1 MYKYKIFDIIICEV
15 DIMCG
20 FVGFIDKKKN
30 KKKII
35 KDMAD
40 IIVHRGPD
48 SDGYYTDDDCALGF
62 RRLSIIDLSGGTQPI
77 YNEDKTMAII
87 FNGEIYNYQEIRKD
101 LLKKGHKF
109 KTESDTE
116 VILHGYEEYHE
127 KILDKLR
134 GMFAFV
140 IYNVNDKTLFGARDF
155 YGIKPL
161 YYYKDDNEFMF
172 GSEIKSFL
180 GHPGFKKELNRD
192 MLKQYLTFQYSV
204 GEDTFFKNVY
214 KLRPGHY
221 FKYHDGELEIVKYY
235 ELKINNDDSKSL
247 DEWKDIIRKELN
259 ESIKYHKVSDV
270 EVGSFLSSGVDSSIV
285 ATLSD
290 VDKTFTVGYDNKKY
304 SEIDYAKELSDKIGV
319 KNISKKISKE
329 EYFKKFPMIQYYMDE
344 PLADASAVALY
355 FVANTASK
363 HVKVALS
370 GEGADEIFGGYNIYH
385 EPYSVSWYNKI
396 PYPVR
401 RFIGILAYP
410 MRNHSGFN
418 FLVRRSKK
426 LEDRYV
432 GNAFIF
438 EPRDADKVLS
448 YKDTRNFRELT
459 KPYYD
464 KVKDYDQVAKMQYID
479 FNFWLIGDILL
490 KADKMSMANSLEV
503 RVPFLD
509 RPLVSEVIN
518 MPAKYKIVGNQTKYA
533 FREVCKEALPEKW
546 ADKKKLGFPVP
557 IREWIKE
564 ENIYNDIYKKFSEAS
579 EFFKPK
585 EIIKL
590 LEEHKNGK
598 RDNSRKVWTIY
609 SFLIWYQEYFVKR

>member
-1 MYKYKIFDIIICEV
+1 
-15 DIMCG
+15 MCG
-20 FVGFIDKKKN
+20 FVGFVSKDQN

-48 SDGYYTDDDCALGF
+48 SDGYYVNDKVALGF
-62 RRLSIIDLSGGTQPI
+62 RRLSIIDLEGGTQPI
-77 YNEDKTMAII
+77 LNEKQDKVIV
-87 FNGEIYNYQEIRKD
+87 FNGEIYNYKEIKED
-101 LLKKGHKF
+101 LLQKGHKF
-109 KTESDTE
+109 STESDTE
-116 VILHGYEEYHE
+116 VILHGYEEYSE

-140 IYNVNDKTLFGARDF
+140 IYDIKNNSIFGARDF
-155 YGIKPL
+155 YGIKPM
-161 YYYKDDNEFMF
+161 YYYKDKNSFMF

-221 FKYHDGELEIVKYY
+221 FKYKDGNLKIKKYY
-235 ELKINNDDSKSL
+235 EIDLTSDNSKSL

-270 EVGSFLSSGVDSSIV
+270 EVGSFLSSGVDSSII
-285 ATLSD
+285 ATLSN

-304 SEIDYAKELSDKIGV
+304 SEIDYAKDLSEKIGV
-319 KNISKKISKE
+319 KNISKKITKS
-329 EYFKKFPMIQYYMDE
+329 EYFDKFSMIQYYMDE
-344 PLADASAVALY
+344 PLADPSAAALY

-385 EPYSVSWYNKI
+385 EPYSVSWYYKI
-396 PYPVR
+396 PYFIR
-401 RFIGILAYP
+401 RGIGILAYP
-410 MRNHSGFN
+410 FRNYTGFN

-438 EPRDADKVLS
+438 DPRDSMKILN
-448 YKDTRNFRELT
+448 YKTSKDDFRTLTR
-459 KPYYD
+459 PYYEKAKNLD
-464 KVKDYDQVAKMQYID
+464 EVGKMQYID

-509 RPLVSEVIN
+509 RELISNVIGIPSE
-518 MPAKYKIVGNQTKYA
+518 YKIVGNETKYA
-533 FREVCKEALPEKW
+533 FRQVCKETLEDKVAN
-546 ADKKKLGFPVP
+546 KKKLGFPVP

-564 ENIYNDIYKKFSEAS
+564 EDTYNEIYKLFSESS
-579 EFFKPK
+579 EFFKVDK
-585 EIIKL
+585 ILKL
-590 LEEHKNGK
+590 LEEHKKGK
-598 RDNSRKVWTIY
+598 RDNSRKIWTIY
-609 SFLIWYQEYFVKR
+609 TFLIWYQEYFVKR

>member
-1 MYKYKIFDIIICEV
+1 
-15 DIMCG
+15 MCG
-20 FVGFIDKKKN
+20 IVGFVSKTKD

-40 IIVHRGPD
+40 MILHRGPD
-48 SDGYYTDDDCALGF
+48 SEGYYVDDNCALGF
-62 RRLSIIDLSGGTQPI
+62 RRLSIIDLNGGEQPI
-77 YNEDKTMAII
+77 YNEDKTKVII
-87 FNGEIYNYQEIRKD
+87 FNGEIYNYKELREELI
-101 LLKKGHKF
+101 KKKHKF
-109 KTESDTE
+109 STNTDTE
-116 VILHGYEEYHE
+116 VILHGYEEYGN
-127 KILDKLR
+127 KILNKLR

-140 IYNVNDKTLFGARDF
+140 IYDIKNKELFGARDF
-155 YGIKPL
+155 YGIKPF
-161 YYYKDDNEFMF
+161 YYYTKDEEFMF

-180 GHPGFKKELNRD
+180 GNPKFSKELNQD

-204 GEDTFFKNVY
+204 GDKTFFKNVY
-214 KLRPGHY
+214 KLMPGHY
-221 FKYHDGELEIVKYY
+221 FTYKNNQMTIAKYY
-235 ELKINNDDSKSL
+235 ELEIKNDDSKTL
-247 DEWKDIIRKELN
+247 EEWKDIIRKELN
-259 ESIKYHKVSDV
+259 ESIKYHKISDV
-270 EVGSFLSSGVDSSIV
+270 EVGSFLSSGVDSSII

-304 SEIDYAKELSDKIGV
+304 SEIDYAKELSDMIDV
-319 KNISKKISKE
+319 KNISKKVSKE
-329 EYFKKFPMIQYYMDE
+329 EYFSKFPKIQYYMDE
-344 PLADASAVALY
+344 PLADPAAVALY

-396 PYPVR
+396 PYFIR

-410 MRNHSGFN
+410 FRNHTGFN

-438 EPRDADKVLS
+438 APEDANKILS
-448 YKDTRNFRELT
+448 YKDSNNFKSLTR
-459 KPYYD
+459 PYYD
-464 KVKDYDQVAKMQYID
+464 KAKDYDDVAKMQYID

-509 RPLVSEVIN
+509 KKLIESVIN
-518 MPAKYKIVGNQTKYA
+518 MPAKYKIVGTQTKYA
-533 FREVCKEALPEKW
+533 FREVCNETLPEKW
-546 ADKKKLGFPVP
+546 AQKKKLGFPVP

-564 ENIYNDIYKKFSEAS
+564 DDVYNKIYDTFSNAS
-579 EFFKPK
+579 QFFKPK
-585 EIIKL
+585 KIIKL
-590 LEEHKNGK
+590 LEQHKKGK
-598 RDNSRKVWTIY
+598 RDNSRKIWTIY
-609 SFLIWYQEYFVKR
+609 TFLIWYDEYFVKR

>member
-1 MYKYKIFDIIICEV
+1 
-15 DIMCG
+15 MCG
-20 FVGFIDKKKN
+20 FVGFVDKAKN

-40 IIVHRGPD
+40 MIVHRGPD
-48 SDGYYTDDDCALGF
+48 SDGYYVSDDCTLGF
-62 RRLSIIDLSGGTQPI
+62 RRLSIIDLAGGNQPI
-77 YNEDKTMAII
+77 YNEDNSKAVI
-87 FNGEIYNYQEIRKD
+87 FNGEIYNYQDIKKD
-101 LLKKGHKF
+101 LLEKGHKF
-109 KTESDTE
+109 KTDSDTE
-116 VILHGYEEYHE
+116 VILHGYEEYGS

-140 IYNVNDKTLFGARDF
+140 IYDIKNKSLFGARDF

-161 YYYKDDNEFMF
+161 YYYIDDNEFMF
-172 GSEIKSFL
+172 GSEIKAFL
-180 GHPGFKKELNRD
+180 AHPNFKKELNRD

-204 GEDTFFKNVY
+204 SEDTFFKNVY

-221 FKYHDGELEIVKYY
+221 FTYKDGKLDISKYY
-235 ELKINNDDSKSL
+235 EIDLTSDNSKSL
-247 DEWKDIIRKELN
+247 EEWKDIIRKELN
-259 ESIKYHKVSDV
+259 ESIKYHKISDV

-290 VDKTFTVGYDNKKY
+290 VDKTFTVGYDYKKY
-304 SEIDYAKELSDKIGV
+304 SEIDYAKELSSKIGV

-329 EYFKKFPMIQYYMDE
+329 EYFNKFGDIQYYMDE
-344 PLADASAVALY
+344 PLADPAAAALY

-396 PYPVR
+396 PYVIR
-401 RFIGILAYP
+401 RGIGAVVYP
-410 MRNHSGFN
+410 LRNYRGFN

-438 EPRDADKVLS
+438 DPGDADKILS
-448 YKDTRNFRELT
+448 YKDDRTFKELT
-459 KPYYD
+459 KPYYEKIKNYGD
-464 KVKDYDQVAKMQYID
+464 VEKMQYID

-509 RPLVSEVIN
+509 RKLISNVIHMPSE
-518 MPAKYKIVGNQTKYA
+518 YKIHGNETKYA
-533 FREVCKEALPEKW
+533 FREVCKETLDPKW
-546 ADKKKLGFPVP
+546 AEKKKLGFPVP

-564 ENIYNDIYKKFSEAS
+564 EDIYNKIDKMFDNGG
-579 EFFKPK
+579 EFFKVDK
-585 EIIKL
+585 IKRL
-590 LEEHKNGK
+590 LREHVDGK
-598 RDNSRKVWTIY
+598 RDNSRKIWTIY
-609 SFLIWYQEYFVKR
+609 TFLVWYQEYFINR

>member
-1 MYKYKIFDIIICEV
+1 
-15 DIMCG
+15 MCG
-20 FVGFIDKKKN
+20 FVGFVDKAKDKKK
-30 KKKII
+30 IV

-48 SDGYYTDDDCALGF
+48 SDGYYTDNLCAIGF
-62 RRLSIIDLSGGTQPI
+62 RRLSIIDLDGGNQPI
-77 YNEDKTMAII
+77 YNEKKDKVIV
-87 FNGEIYNYQEIRKD
+87 FNGEIYNYKEIRDD
-101 LLKKGHKF
+101 LIKKGHEF
-109 KTESDTE
+109 NTSSDTE
-116 VILHGYEEYHE
+116 VILHGYEEYNEH
-127 KILDKLR
+127 ILDKLR
-134 GMFAFV
+134 GMFAFI
-140 IYNVNDKTLFGARDF
+140 IYDTEDNSVFGARDF

-161 YYYKDDNEFMF
+161 YYYMNDDEFMF

-180 GHPGFKKELNRD
+180 GHPSFKKELNRD

-221 FKYHDGELEIVKYY
+221 FKYKDGKLDIKKYY
-235 ELKINNDDSKSL
+235 EIKIESDHSKSL

-259 ESIKYHKVSDV
+259 ESLKYHKVSDV

-285 ATLSD
+285 ATLSN

-304 SEIDYAKELSDKIGV
+304 SEIDYAKELSEKIKV

-329 EYFKKFPMIQYYMDE
+329 EYFNKFGLIQYHMDE
-344 PLADASAVALY
+344 PLADPSAVALY

-396 PYPVR
+396 PYPIR
-401 RFIGILAYP
+401 RFVGMLAYP
-410 MRNHSGFN
+410 FRNHTGFN

-438 EPRDADKVLS
+438 EPSEANKILS
-448 YKDTRNFRELT
+448 YDDRRNFKELT

-464 KVKDYDQVAKMQYID
+464 KIKNYGDVEKMQYID

-509 RPLVSEVIN
+509 KNLISNVIN
-518 MPAKYKIVGNQTKYA
+518 IPSEYKIVGNETKYA
-533 FREVCKEALPEKW
+533 FRQVCKETLDPKW

-564 ENIYNDIYKKFSEAS
+564 EDVYNNIRNSFEGAS
-579 EFFKPK
+579 EFFNVKN
-585 EIIKL
+585 IIKL
-590 LEEHKNGK
+590 LDDHKNGK
-598 RDNSRKVWTIY
+598 RDNSRKIWTIY
-609 SFLIWYQEYFVKR
+609 TFLIWYDEYFVKR

>member
-1 MYKYKIFDIIICEV
+1 
-15 DIMCG
+15 MCG
-20 FVGFIDKKKN
+20 FVGFVDRSKN
-30 KKKII
+30 KKKIV

-40 IIVHRGPD
+40 KIIHRGPD
-48 SDGYYTDDDCALGF
+48 SDGYYVDEDVALGF
-62 RRLSIIDLSGGTQPI
+62 RRLSIIDLEGGTQPI
-77 YNEDKTMAII
+77 YNEDNSRVIV
-87 FNGEIYNYQEIRKD
+87 FNGEIYNYKEIKEE

-116 VILHGYEEYHE
+116 VILHGYEEYKE
-127 KILDKLR
+127 KILDMLR

-140 IYNVNDKTLFGARDF
+140 IYDKEKKTLFGARDF

-161 YYYKDDNEFMF
+161 YYYKNDKEFMF

-180 GHPGFKKELNRD
+180 GHPNFKKELNRD

-204 GEDTFFKNVY
+204 SEDTFFKNVY

-235 ELKINNDDSKSL
+235 EIKIESDDSKSL
-247 DEWKDIIRKELN
+247 DEWKDIIRNNLN

-304 SEIDYAKELSDKIGV
+304 SEIDYAKELSEKIGV

-329 EYFKKFPMIQYYMDE
+329 EYFDKFPMIQYYMDE
-344 PLADASAVALY
+344 PLADPSAVALY

-363 HVKVALS
+363 HVKVSLS

-396 PYPVR
+396 PYPIR

-410 MRNHSGFN
+410 FRNHTGFN

-438 EPRDADKVLS
+438 DPREADKIIS
-448 YKDTRNFRELT
+448 YEDKRTFKELT

-464 KVKDYDQVAKMQYID
+464 KAKSYDDVAKMQYID

-509 RPLVSEVIN
+509 KNLISSVIGI
-518 MPAKYKIVGNQTKYA
+518 PSKYKIVGNETKYA
-533 FREVCKEALPEKW
+533 FREVCKESLDDKW
-546 ADKKKLGFPVP
+546 ASKKKLGFPVP
-557 IREWIKE
+557 IREWIKDE
-564 ENIYNDIYKKFSEAS
+564 DVYKKIYDMFSNSS
-579 EFFKPK
+579 EFFKTDK
-585 EIIKL
+585 IIKL
-590 LEEHKNGK
+590 LDEHKNGK
-598 RDNSRKVWTIY
+598 RDNSRKIWTIY
-609 SFLIWYQEYFVKR
+609 SFLVWYQEYFS